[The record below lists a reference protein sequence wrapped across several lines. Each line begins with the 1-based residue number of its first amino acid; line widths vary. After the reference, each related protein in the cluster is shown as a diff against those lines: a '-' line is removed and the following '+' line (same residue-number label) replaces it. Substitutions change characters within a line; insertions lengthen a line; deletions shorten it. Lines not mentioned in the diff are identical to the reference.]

1 MARRSIAIACAAAL
15 AAAVTLAVPATS
27 YPLAP
32 AKPSAPRVD
41 PVLAA
46 ERLALGRARAQARQA
61 AGRSASLEK
70 RAAAAKDDASRA
82 RAQAAVIAARIQ
94 VAEADIGAGEAQLAL
109 ARRRLGLQQAR
120 LAERQLP
127 VIRLTAALQSLARK
141 PAVAVL
147 AQPGSLTDMV
157 HIRSVLKAVLP
168 EIERRTADLRAELE
182 RMRALDRE
190 ADRAVA
196 ALQAGRDRLTQQR
209 AQLSRLEAERRLTS
223 RRFARGAAI
232 ESDRAIALGED
243 ARDITQ
249 LLGSL
254 ENAAGI
260 RAALAELPGPIAR
273 PRDPTRAIASASAP
287 PIVARAAGRP
297 AYRLPVVGEIVRG
310 LGEPTPSGVRSR
322 GLTIEAQSGA
332 QVVAPADG
340 RVAFAGPYRGYGSI
354 LIIEHDGGW
363 TSLVTNLVGISVAV
377 GDTVLQG
384 DPIGRAG
391 PGSPRITVELRRAGK
406 PIDIVALLG

>member
-1 MARRSIAIACAAAL
+1 MARRGSWIAIVAMAAL
-15 AAAVTLAVPATS
+15 ALAVPAMS
-27 YPLAP
+27 YAP
-32 AKPSAPRVD
+32 TPPRPAAAPID

-46 ERLALGRARAQARQA
+46 ERTALARARSQALEAKR
-61 AGRSASLEK
+61 RSSLLEQ
-70 RAAAAKDDASRA
+70 RAAAASTAADRA
-82 RAQAAVIAARIQ
+82 RTQAAAIAARIQ
-94 VAEADIGAGEAQLAL
+94 AAEADIGAGEAELSL
-109 ARRRLGLQQAR
+109 IRRRLGLQQAR

-141 PAVAVL
+141 PAVALL

-157 HIRSVLKAVLP
+157 HIRSVLTAVLP
-168 EIERRTADLRAELE
+168 EIERRTADLRRELE

-190 ADRAVA
+190 AKRAVTS
-196 ALQAGRDRLTQQR
+196 LLVGREKLTHQR

-223 RRFARGAAI
+223 RRLSRGAGI

-254 ENAAGI
+254 EDAADR
-260 RAALAELPGPIAR
+260 RAVLAELPGPIAR
-273 PRDPTRAIASASAP
+273 PRDPTQPIAVRTP
-287 PIVARAAGRP
+287 PPAVARSTGRP
-297 AYRLPVVGEIVRG
+297 AYRLPVVGDIVTG

-322 GLTIEAQSGA
+322 GLTIEAQPGA
-332 QVVAPADG
+332 QAVAPADG
-340 RVAFAGPYRGYGSI
+340 RIAFAGPYRGYGSI

-363 TSLVTNLVGISVAV
+363 TSLITNLVGVSVAV
-377 GDTVLQG
+377 GDRVRQG
-384 DPIGRAG
+384 DPVGRAG

>member
-1 MARRSIAIACAAAL
+1 MRRSIAIACAAVAAL
-15 AAAVTLAVPATS
+15 TLT
-27 YPLAP
+27 AP
-32 AKPSAPRVD
+32 AISIAPAPARPSAPRGD

-46 ERLALGRARAQARQA
+46 ERLALGRARAQAKEA

-94 VAEADIGAGEAQLAL
+94 AAEADIGASEAQLAL
-109 ARRRLGLQQAR
+109 VRRRLGLQQAR
-120 LAERQLP
+120 LAERQMP

-147 AQPGSLTDMV
+147 AQPGSITDMV
-157 HIRSVLKAVLP
+157 HIRSVLRAVLP
-168 EIERRTADLRAELE
+168 EIERRTADLRVELD
-182 RMRALDRE
+182 RMRALDRQ

-196 ALQAGRDRLTQQR
+196 SLQAGREQLTQQR
-209 AQLSRLEAERRLTS
+209 KQLSRLEAERRLTS
-223 RRFARGAAI
+223 RRLSRGAGI

-254 ENAAGI
+254 EDAADI
-260 RAALAELPGPIAR
+260 RGALADLPGPIAR
-273 PRDPTRAIASASAP
+273 PRDPTRAIVSAGAP
-287 PIVARAAGRP
+287 PIVRRSVGRP
-297 AYRLPVVGEIVRG
+297 AYRLPVVGDIVVG

-332 QVVAPADG
+332 QIIAPADG
-340 RVAFAGPYRGYGSI
+340 RIAFAGPYRGYGSI

-363 TSLVTNLVGISVAV
+363 TSLVTNLVGVSVVV
-377 GDTVLQG
+377 GDTVQQG

>member
-1 MARRSIAIACAAAL
+1 MRRFIAIATAAAGALAL
-15 AAAVTLAVPATS
+15 AAPAIS
-27 YPLAP
+27 IAP
-32 AKPSAPRVD
+32 DTARSSAARVD

-46 ERLALGRARAQARQA
+46 ERAALGRARAQAKQA

-94 VAEADIGAGEAQLAL
+94 AAEADIGAGEATLAL
-109 ARRRLGLQQAR
+109 TRRRLGLQQAR

-168 EIERRTADLRAELE
+168 EIERRTADLRRELE
-182 RMRALDRE
+182 RMRALDRQ
-190 ADRAVA
+190 ADQAVA
-196 ALQAGRDRLTQQR
+196 ALQAGRDRLTSER
-209 AQLSRLEAERRLTS
+209 AQLSRLEAEQRLTS
-223 RRFARGAAI
+223 RRLARGAAI

-254 ENAAGI
+254 EDAAGI
-260 RAALAELPGPIAR
+260 RSMLADLPGPITR

-287 PIVARAAGRP
+287 PPVVRGKSGRP
-297 AYRLPVVGEIVRG
+297 AYRLPVVGDIVRG
-310 LGEPTPSGVRSR
+310 LGEPTSSGVRSR
-322 GLTIEAQSGA
+322 GLTIETLAGA

-340 RVAFAGPYRGYGSI
+340 RIAFAGPYRGYGSI

-363 TSLVTNLVGISVAV
+363 TSLVTNLVGVSVAV
-377 GDTVLQG
+377 GDRVDQG
-384 DPIGRAG
+384 DPVGRAG
-391 PGSPRITVELRRAGK
+391 PDSPRVTVELRRAGK